1 MALGNLA
8 ARFAVAVVALP
19 PLIVAIYMDSPH
31 YVWGVVF
38 VASLIAMYEYLAMG
52 LEDETDRRVS
62 LVIGAASCALLYWLN
77 FLAPASQPAL
87 LSVVVAMVPTTLY
100 YLFRFGDLKTVAD
113 RLNTSIIAI
122 IYGGLMFS
130 ILALLKAGP
139 MGGDIIILILLT
151 AWLSDTGGYFAGK
164 YLGNKKLYEAV
175 SPKKTWAGSIGGV
188 AAVLVGAA
196 VFKELR
202 MHDAI
207 SWLDLMLLCGPGAVL
222 GQVGDLCESMMKRSR
237 GVKDSGAILPG
248 HGGILDRVDAILF
261 IAPYFYVYQ
270 SVRYLIETL

>member
-38 VASLIAMYEYLAMG
+38 AASLIAMYEYLAMG

-77 FLAPASQPAL
+77 YLAPNSQPAL
-87 LSVVVAMVPTTLY
+87 LSVIVAMVPTTLY
-100 YLFRFGDLKTVAD
+100 YLFRFGDLTTVAD

-130 ILALLKAGP
+130 ILALLKAKL
-139 MGGDIIILILLT
+139 GGDIIILILLT

-164 YLGNKKLYEAV
+164 YLGKRKLYEAV

-188 AAVLVGAA
+188 VAVLVGAA

-202 MHDAI
+202 MEAMP
-207 SWLDLMLLCGPGAVL
+207 WVDLILLCGPGAVL

-261 IAPYFYVYQ
+261 IAPYFYAYYA
-270 SVRYLIETL
+270 VRVVIAGL

>member
-8 ARFAVAVVALP
+8 ARFAVAAVALP
-19 PLIVAIYMDSPH
+19 PLVAAVYMDSSH

-38 VASLIAMYEYLAMG
+38 VASMIAMYEYLAMG

-62 LVIGAASCALLYWLN
+62 LAIGAASCAILYWLHW
-77 FLAPASQPAL
+77 LEPRSQAAL
-87 LSVVVAMVPTTLY
+87 VAVVVAVVPTTLY

-113 RLNTSIIAI
+113 RLNTSIVAI

-130 ILALLKAGP
+130 LVALLKLVG
-139 MGGDIIILILLT
+139 GGDMIILILLT

-164 YLGNKKLYEAV
+164 YLGKRKLYEAV
-175 SPKKTWAGSIGGV
+175 SPKKTWAGSVGGV
-188 AAVLVGAA
+188 IAVLVGAA

-207 SWLDLMLLCGPGAVL
+207 SWLDLLLLCGPGAVL
-222 GQVGDLCESMMKRSR
+222 GQLGDLCESMMKRSR

-261 IAPYFYVYQ
+261 IAPYFFVYITIRA
-270 SVRYLIETL
+270 SL

>member
-19 PLIVAIYMDSPH
+19 PLVAAIYMDSPH
-31 YVWGVVF
+31 YVWGIVF
-38 VASLIAMYEYLAMG
+38 VASLIAMHEYLAMG

-62 LVIGAASCALLYWLN
+62 LTIGAASCAILYWLHWYE
-77 FLAPASQPAL
+77 PGSQPAL
-87 LSVVVAMVPTTLY
+87 VALVVAMVPTTLY
-100 YLFRFGDLKTVAD
+100 YLFRFGDLESVAD

-130 ILALLKAGP
+130 IVALLKGRAG
-139 MGGDIIILILLT
+139 GGDIIILVLLT

-164 YLGNKKLYEAV
+164 YLGKRKLYEAV
-175 SPKKTWAGSIGGV
+175 SPKKTWAGSVGGV
-188 AAVLVGAA
+188 AAVLLGAA

-207 SWLDLMLLCGPGAVL
+207 SWLDLVLLCGPGAVL
-222 GQVGDLCESMMKRSR
+222 GQLGDLCESMMKRSR

-261 IAPYFYVYQ
+261 IAPYFYVYMT
-270 SVRYLIETL
+270 VRVLI

>member
-19 PLIVAIYMDSPH
+19 PLVYAIYMDSPH
-31 YVWGVVF
+31 FVWGVVF

-62 LVIGAASCALLYWLN
+62 LVIGAASCALLYWLTAK
-77 FLAPASQPAL
+77 APGSQAAL
-87 LSVVVAMVPTTLY
+87 LAVVVAMVPTTLY

-130 ILALLKAGP
+130 MVALLKLG
-139 MGGDIIILILLT
+139 MGGDIVILILLT

-164 YLGNKKLYEAV
+164 YLGKRKLYEAV
-175 SPKKTWAGSIGGV
+175 SPKKTWAGSVGGV

-207 SWLDLMLLCGPGAVL
+207 SWVDLVLLCGPGAVL
-222 GQVGDLCESMMKRSR
+222 GQLGDLCESMMKRSR

-261 IAPYFYVYQ
+261 IAPYFYAYIT
-270 SVRYLIETL
+270 VRVLIDTL

>member
-8 ARFAVAVVALP
+8 ARFAVAAVALP
-19 PLIVAIYMDSPH
+19 PLIGAVYMDSPH

-62 LVIGAASCALLYWLN
+62 LVIGAVSCALLYWLKPS
-77 FLAPASQPAL
+77 FQPAL
-87 LSVVVAMVPTTLY
+87 IAVVVAFLPTTLY
-100 YLFRFGDLKTVAD
+100 YLFRFGDLKDVAD
-113 RLNTSIIAI
+113 RLHTSVMAI
-122 IYGGLMFS
+122 VYGGLMFS
-130 ILALLKAGP
+130 FLALLKRMVEP
-139 MGGDIIILILLT
+139 MAGGDVIILILLT

-164 YLGNKKLYEAV
+164 YLGKRKLYEAV

-188 AAVLVGAA
+188 AAVLIGAA

-202 MHDAI
+202 IHDAI
-207 SWLDLMLLCGPGAVL
+207 SWLDLILLCGPGAVL
-222 GQVGDLCESMMKRSR
+222 GQLGDLCESLVKRSR
-237 GVKDSGAILPG
+237 GVKDSGSILPG

-261 IAPYFYVYQ
+261 IAPYFYVYL
-270 SVRYLIETL
+270 SIRANL

>member
-8 ARFAVAVVALP
+8 ARFVVGVVALP
-19 PLIVAIYMDSPH
+19 PLVGAIYMDSPH
-31 YVWGVVF
+31 YLWGVVF

-62 LVIGAASCALLYWLN
+62 LVIGAASCALFYWLSPQ
-77 FLAPASQPAL
+77 FQPAL
-87 LSVVVAMVPTTLY
+87 VAVVVAFVPTTLY
-100 YLFRFGDLKTVAD
+100 YLFRFGDLKDVAD
-113 RLNTSIIAI
+113 RLNTSVIAI
-122 IYGGLMFS
+122 VYGGLMFS
-130 ILALLKAGP
+130 IVAWLKRMPG
-139 MGGDIIILILLT
+139 GGDVIILILLT

-164 YLGNKKLYEAV
+164 YLGKRKLYEAV

-188 AAVLVGAA
+188 VAVLIGAA

-202 MHDAI
+202 LHDAV
-207 SWLDLMLLCGPGAVL
+207 SWLDLVLLCGPGAVL
-222 GQVGDLCESMMKRSR
+222 GQLGDLCESLMKRSR

-261 IAPYFYVYQ
+261 IAPYFYVYITI
-270 SVRYLIETL
+270 RANL